1 MPRQWTVA
9 DVARTLDHAVLK
21 PQQTDADLAA
31 AAAMC
36 RQRGVGCLCVR
47 SSDVL
52 QAASL
57 LAGSDVAV
65 AGVIGFPHGG
75 FVPAVKAAEAVQ
87 AIADGA
93 TELDMVMQIGAFLS
107 GRHDDVQ
114 ADIAAVVAAAKPAGA
129 IVKVIFE
136 TCYLTADQTAAACRL
151 AEAAGADF
159 VKTST
164 GFGSAGATP
173 EAVAVM
179 LETVGDRLGVKASGG
194 IRDWLT
200 CVNYLNMGCRRIGV
214 GDAAGLLDSRMSPA
228 SAGGSRQAVEGAHR
242 GGRS

>member
-1 MPRQWTVA
+1 MPWQWTVA

-47 SSDVL
+47 SSDVR

-57 LAGSDVAV
+57 LAGSAVAV

-194 IRDWLT
+194 IRDWQT

-228 SAGGSRQAVEGAHR
+228 SVGGSRQAVEGAHR
-242 GGRS
+242 GERS

>member
-1 MPRQWTVA
+1 MPWQWTVA

-107 GRHDDVQ
+107 GRHEDVQ

-194 IRDWLT
+194 IRDWQT

>member
-1 MPRQWTVA
+1 MSRQWTIA
-9 DVARTLDHAVLK
+9 EVARTLDHAVLK
-21 PQQTDADLAA
+21 PQQTDADIAA

-36 RQRGVGCLCVR
+36 RERGVGCLCVR
-47 SSDVL
+47 SSDV
-52 QAASL
+52 QRATSL
-57 LAGSDVAV
+57 LAGSNVVVAS
-65 AGVIGFPHGG
+65 VIGFPHGG
-75 FVPAVKAAEAVQ
+75 FLPAVKAAEAAQ

-93 TELDMVMQIGAFLS
+93 TELDVVMQIGAFLS
-107 GRHDDVQ
+107 GRHEDVQ

-136 TCYLTADQTAAACRL
+136 TCFLTADQTATACRL

-179 LETVGDRLGVKASGG
+179 LKTVGNWLGVKASGG
-194 IRDWLT
+194 IRDWQT

-214 GDAAGLLDSRMSPA
+214 GDAAAILDSKDAAPV
-228 SAGGSRQAVEGAHR
+228 GGSPDGTY
-242 GGRS
+242 

>member
-47 SSDVL
+47 SSDVR

-57 LAGSDVAV
+57 LAGSAVAV

-194 IRDWLT
+194 IRDWQT

-242 GGRS
+242 GERS

>member
-47 SSDVL
+47 SSDVR

-57 LAGSDVAV
+57 LAGSAVAV

-194 IRDWLT
+194 IRDWQT

-228 SAGGSRQAVEGAHR
+228 SAGGSRQAVDGAHR
-242 GGRS
+242 GRRS

>member
-47 SSDVL
+47 SSDVR

-57 LAGSDVAV
+57 LAGSAVAV

-93 TELDMVMQIGAFLS
+93 TELDMVMQIGVFLS

-136 TCYLTADQTAAACRL
+136 TCYLTADQTAVACRL

-194 IRDWLT
+194 IRDWQT

-228 SAGGSRQAVEGAHR
+228 FAGGSRQAVEGAHR
-242 GGRS
+242 GERS